1 MGSNLQ
7 YVVTGIAGEIS
18 GQYQQFGYAPNLTGV
33 YVRGYDG
40 LDFVS
45 SSFSA
50 NTSTA
55 NVNSL
60 AVDTY
65 DNTTELQSF
74 FGRVNYTLSNKYLF
88 TATLRADGSSAFAE
102 SDRYGYF
109 PSGAFAWKLTEED
122 FMSDSNMSTLKLR
135 LS

>member
-7 YVVTGIAGEIS
+7 DVVTGIAGEIS

-88 TATLRADGSSAFAE
+88 TATLRADGS
-102 SDRYGYF
+102 
-109 PSGAFAWKLTEED
+109 
-122 FMSDSNMSTLKLR
+122 
-135 LS
+135 